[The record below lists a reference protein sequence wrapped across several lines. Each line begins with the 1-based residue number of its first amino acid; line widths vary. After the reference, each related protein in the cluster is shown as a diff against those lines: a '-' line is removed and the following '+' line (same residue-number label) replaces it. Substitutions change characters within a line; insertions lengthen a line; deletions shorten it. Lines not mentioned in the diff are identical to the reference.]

1 MPTKMTCII
10 LYRLKKKQK
19 KTKIVKELEIM
30 SYFILIEEFILEG
43 SFEYL

>member
-10 LYRLKKKQK
+10 LYRLKKTK

>member
-1 MPTKMTCII
+1 MPTKMTCVI
-10 LYRLKKKQK
+10 LYRLKKTKN
-19 KTKIVKELEIM
+19 KIVKELEIM

>member
-1 MPTKMTCII
+1 MPTKMTCVI
-10 LYRLKKKQK
+10 LYRLKKT
-19 KTKIVKELEIM
+19 KTKVKELEIM